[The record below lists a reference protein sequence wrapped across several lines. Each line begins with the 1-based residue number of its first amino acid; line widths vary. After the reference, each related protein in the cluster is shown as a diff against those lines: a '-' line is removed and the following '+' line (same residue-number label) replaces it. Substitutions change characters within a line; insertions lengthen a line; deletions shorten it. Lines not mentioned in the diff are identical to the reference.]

1 MVDIIPRGQ
10 TVNSSLYIQ
19 TPKILQKPFWRVQTH
34 NNITEIL
41 VQQDNN
47 VTEILLQQDN
57 NVTEILLQQ
66 DNNVTEIFLQQDN
79 NVTEI
84 LVQQDNNVTEIFL
97 QQDNN
102 VTEILLQ
109 QDNAR
114 PHRNVKTQKTIPELG
129 WTVLPQP
136 PRSLDLAPS
145 HFHLF

>member
-84 LVQQDNNVTEIFL
+84 L
-97 QQDNN
+97 
-102 VTEILLQ
+102 LQ